1 MYFQSQ
7 LLHSALQLI
16 ILINKKKSGE
26 NVKHQFLK
34 QVVTKHLIQKVWA
47 RNNFVMVTL
56 SITHPSPSPTYQ
68 TNCVVPR
75 LQINCVVNF
84 CHLILSNFFL
94 NTLSR
99 QYLQRKDSF
108 KKEFAFLEKM
118 CNNSI
123 TISSREKYFC
133 MYSLIF

>member
-75 LQINCVVNF
+75 LQINCLANVND
-84 CHLILSNFFL
+84 
-94 NTLSR
+94 
-99 QYLQRKDSF
+99 K
-108 KKEFAFLEKM
+108 
-118 CNNSI
+118 
-123 TISSREKYFC
+123 
-133 MYSLIF
+133 LIFAT